1 MEYVNQPNIKQ
12 ALDDLAARLAGLA
25 RQPADQT
32 DEKVGLAVC
41 QEALAAATQGNYG
54 VGALL
59 LDPAGQV
66 IAQGQ
71 NQVFAPQFRSD
82 LHAEMVTMNAF
93 EMQHPDIVNL
103 WGYTL
108 VSSMEP
114 CPMCLA
120 RLLAAG
126 VGTVKFLANDELGGM
141 VGRIPQLSV
150 AWTRLA
156 QRQTFQPA
164 VVSADLRQFAI
175 DVMDATLEV
184 CRAKLL
190 ARCVAPPVP

>member
-1 MEYVNQPNIKQ
+1 MADVNQPHTKQ
-12 ALDDLAARLAGLA
+12 ALDDLAGRLAGLA
-25 RQPADQT
+25 QQPADEP
-32 DEKVGLAVC
+32 DEQAGLAVC
-41 QEALAAATQGNYG
+41 HEALAAATQGNYG

-59 LDPAGQV
+59 LDPTGQV
-66 IAQGQ
+66 VTLGQ

-93 EMQHPDIVNL
+93 EMQHPDVGNL

-108 VSSMEP
+108 ISSMEP
-114 CPMCLA
+114 CPMCVA

-126 VGTVKFLANDELGGM
+126 VGTVKFLADDELGGM
-141 VGRIPQLSV
+141 ARRIPQLSV

-156 QRQTFQPA
+156 QRQTFQAA
-164 VVSADLRQFAI
+164 VVSADLRQLAV
-175 DVMDATLEV
+175 DVMDATLES

-190 ARCVAPPVP
+190 ARCVAPPLP

>member
-1 MEYVNQPNIKQ
+1 MAYETQPNTRE
-12 ALDDLAARLAGLA
+12 ALDHLAARLAGLA
-25 RQPADQT
+25 RQPADQP
-32 DEKVGLAVC
+32 DEQVGLTVC
-41 QEALAAATQGNYG
+41 QEALIAATQGNYG
-54 VGALL
+54 VGAVL
-59 LDPAGQV
+59 LDPTGQV
-66 IAQGQ
+66 VAQGQ
-71 NQVFAPQFRSD
+71 NQMFAPRFRSD

-93 EMQHPDIVNL
+93 ETQHPDVSNL

-108 VSSMEP
+108 ISSLEP

-126 VGTVKFLANDELGGM
+126 VGTVKFLADDELGGM
-141 VGRIPQLSV
+141 VRRIPQLSV

-164 VVSADLRQFAI
+164 AVSAELRQLAL
-175 DVMDATLEV
+175 DVMDATLEA

-190 ARCVAPPVP
+190 ARCVAPPIP